1 MAPWSTR
8 LAGLLLLVLLLTDRP
23 GLAEGK
29 KKKAKKKVCQP
40 QSSTLSSQ
48 AVRAVGGTCSA
59 SSAADHAA
67 RANPTQ
73 GSTSVQFGDGGG
85 AGTGYEGCVARLPAR
100 VAWRLRGL
108 RAPVAT

>member
-29 KKKAKKKVCQP
+29 NKKAKEKVCQP

-48 AVRAVGGTCSA
+48 A
-59 SSAADHAA
+59 AAAFIA
-67 RANPTQ
+67 Q
-73 GSTSVQFGDGGG
+73 GVVPD
-85 AGTGYEGCVARLPAR
+85 
-100 VAWRLRGL
+100 
-108 RAPVAT
+108 